1 MTPMKV
7 AQQPNS
13 TTGRII
19 QAATEPLA
27 HRAAR
32 LSLRLVDELSPALA
46 ARAGERLMFKTRR
59 RPLRP
64 AEAELLASAR
74 RFAVASAHGP
84 LTAWRWGSGPPVV
97 VVHGWNGRAAQLGA
111 FVEPLVE
118 LGYGVVAFDAP
129 GHGAS
134 PGDVSSLVH
143 FADAVDAV
151 LDAVRPVLGP
161 AHAVIAH
168 SMGGPG
174 TAYALSRFRR
184 QPAIALERGLRDLE
198 LPVERLVFV
207 APPIDVRD
215 FIRSFSKQFG
225 LSDGFE
231 EALRLRTEQRFGV
244 LLEDLYTPRVAR
256 RLSAPLLI
264 VHDADDREVPVSR
277 ARLLARAWSGAELVV
292 TRGLGHYRILS
303 DTAVVEQVTR
313 FVDAPR
319 LPIAA

>member
-97 VVHGWNGRAAQLGA
+97 VVHGWNGRAAQ
-111 FVEPLVE
+111 
-118 LGYGVVAFDAP
+118 
-129 GHGAS
+129 HGAS